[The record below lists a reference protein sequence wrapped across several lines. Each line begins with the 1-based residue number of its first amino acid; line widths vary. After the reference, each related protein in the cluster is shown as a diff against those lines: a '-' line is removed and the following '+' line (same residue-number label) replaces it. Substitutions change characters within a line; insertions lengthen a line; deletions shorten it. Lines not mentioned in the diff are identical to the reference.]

1 MPTSVNEV
9 ANIAGAEATEG
20 LSMVTLTYDDPDNPP
35 LLQEMIDRV
44 TAQYGTDETLHLKG
58 ANCLFILKE
67 AIEAAGSV
75 DAAAVKATLESMG
88 TVETPF
94 GTATVCGTELLGIPN
109 HLIANP
115 LPIDLFTGGKQVPV
129 GWYETTLP

>member
-1 MPTSVNEV
+1 M
-9 ANIAGAEATEG
+9 IARIQTEIG
-20 LSMVTLTYDDPDNPP
+20 S
-35 LLQEMIDRV
+35 
-44 TAQYGTDETLHLKG
+44 DETLHLKG

-75 DAAAVKATLESMG
+75 DAAAVKTTLESMG

-94 GTATVCGTELLGIPN
+94 GTATVCGTKLLGIPN

-129 GWYETTLP
+129 GWYETALP